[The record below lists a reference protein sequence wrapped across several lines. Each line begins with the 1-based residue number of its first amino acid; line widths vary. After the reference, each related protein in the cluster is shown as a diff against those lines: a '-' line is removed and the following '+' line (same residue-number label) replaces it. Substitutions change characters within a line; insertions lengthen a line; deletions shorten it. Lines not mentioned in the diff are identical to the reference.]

1 MKLGDEGRN
10 QAHAT
15 DDGVKRKSI
24 FDAVDELERLL
35 PLHMASAR
43 EAVAQP
49 KDKAKQAKLE
59 EMSERLKDV
68 ADAVLTA
75 MADNADEAAASAA
88 NQQAKEVERLSSAA
102 RAGDAHAVEMAAKA
116 LAKKQPKLAQQARA
130 RAAKTDDPERKR
142 DILDAL
148 EMLEA
153 LIPGQIRAAKDATS
167 DPDDAQKRQLLN
179 DVRQRPFID
188 YFLSLLPW
196 TSFSPQPC
204 RRATD
209 QRGARG
215 RVPAA
220 LGGHAAHRWRARP
233 RGGRRQGEPGHGA
246 GTPTRLVQSS
256 RVGVRMAHVFLF
268 LFLFPFSIFHFP
280 FSSSVRR
287 SKRATPRRARP
298 VSTSWRTP

>member
-1 MKLGDEGRN
+1 VKLGDEGRN

-15 DDGVKRKSI
+15 DDGIKRKGI
-24 FDAVDELERLL
+24 LDAVDELERLL

-59 EMSERLKDV
+59 EMNERLKDV
-68 ADAVLTA
+68 AGAVLMA

-102 RAGDAHAVEMAAKA
+102 LAGDAHAVEMAAKA

-167 DPDDAQKRQLLN
+167 DPEDAQKRQLLE
-179 DVRQRPFID
+179 DVRQRPFI
-188 YFLSLLPW
+188 YLFIYLLVFFISVNPLGFSCHLLLTSIVAAPQTNAELVAAFQQLSEAMLP
-196 TSFSPQPC
+196 
-204 RRATD
+204 TD
-209 QRGARG
+209 GARAL
-215 RVPAA
+215 VAA
-220 LGGHAAHRWRARP
+220 VDKENQAMEQVRP
-233 RGGRRQGEPGHGA
+233 LASASP
-246 GTPTRLVQSS
+246 
-256 RVGVRMAHVFLF
+256 
-268 LFLFPFSIFHFP
+268 
-280 FSSSVRR
+280 
-287 SKRATPRRARP
+287 P
-298 VSTSWRTP
+298 VSTYNSLI